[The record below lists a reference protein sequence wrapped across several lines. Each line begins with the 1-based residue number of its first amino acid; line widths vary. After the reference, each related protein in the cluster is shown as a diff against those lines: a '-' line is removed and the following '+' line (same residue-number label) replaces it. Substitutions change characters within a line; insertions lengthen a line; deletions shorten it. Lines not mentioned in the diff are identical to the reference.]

1 MDWDG
6 VGTFAMFLASGAVG
20 VSIAMLKA
28 YKAKLAA
35 NLERERIRA
44 HSGEDAAEV
53 LDKLATLES
62 QMGRLSDR
70 VDFTERLLGSGS
82 EVEVQK
88 NE

>member
-20 VSIAMLKA
+20 VSIALLKA

-44 HSGEDAAEV
+44 HRGEDAADV
-53 LDKLATLES
+53 LDKLNALES
-62 QMGRLSDR
+62 QVGRLADR
-70 VDFTERLLGSGS
+70 VDFTERLLGSGDGA
-82 EVEVQK
+82 EVGTK
-88 NE
+88 D

>member
-20 VSIAMLKA
+20 VSVAMLKA

-44 HSGEDAAEV
+44 HRGEDGVEV
-53 LDKLATLES
+53 MEKLQALES
-62 QMGRLSDR
+62 QVGRLADR
-70 VDFTERLLGSGS
+70 VDFTERLLESGDEVGKS
-82 EVEVQK
+82 E
-88 NE
+88 